1 MNVSK
6 VNTHHSSLTT
16 HITAGFFRSIAEENV
31 SRIQTEPWFTCTL
44 QNKEQCFHAKNGGTA
59 TQ

>member
-6 VNTHHSSLTT
+6 VITHHSSLTT

-31 SRIQTEPWFTCTL
+31 SRIQTEPCFPCAL
-44 QNKEQCFHAKNGGTA
+44 QKQL
-59 TQ
+59 

>member
-6 VNTHHSSLTT
+6 VITHHSSLIT

-31 SRIQTEPWFTCTL
+31 LGSQTEPWLSCTL
-44 QNKEQCFHAKNGGTA
+44 Q
-59 TQ
+59 TQS